1 MGRKR
6 PIELKLRVSPDE
18 AELLQRKLAEASMNR
33 NAYLVRLISGATI
46 YPKDQL
52 ILLNQQYVI
61 MNRLLRGISTNINQI
76 AKVANTTHAAPSA
89 ALLAD
94 MYQDV
99 QTLRHNLQP
108 LWDETRDVLWQS

>member
-6 PIELKLRVSPDE
+6 PIELKLRVSPGE
-18 AELLQRKLAEASMNR
+18 AELLQRKLAEVGMNR
-33 NAYLVRLISGATI
+33 NTYLVRLISGATI
-46 YPKDQL
+46 FPKDEL
-52 ILLNQQYVI
+52 IRLNQQYVS

-76 AKVANTTHAAPSA
+76 AKVANATHAAPSA

-94 MYQDV
+94 IYQDV

-108 LWDETRDVLWQS
+108 LWDETRDALWRS

>member
-6 PIELKLRVSPDE
+6 PIELKLRVSQEE
-18 AELLQRKLAEASMNR
+18 ANLLQHKLAEAGMNR
-33 NAYLVRLISGATI
+33 NAYLVRLISGAI
-46 YPKDQL
+46 IFPKDEL
-52 ILLNQQYVI
+52 IRLNQKYVI

-76 AKVANTTHAAPSA
+76 TKVANATHAVPSA

>member
-6 PIELKLRVSPDE
+6 PIELKLRVSPGE
-18 AELLQRKLAEASMNR
+18 AEALQRKLVEAGMSR

-46 YPKDQL
+46 FPKDEL
-52 ILLNQQYVI
+52 MRLNQQYVI

-76 AKVANTTHAAPSA
+76 AKVANTTHAVPSA

-108 LWDETRDVLWQS
+108 LWDETRDALWRS